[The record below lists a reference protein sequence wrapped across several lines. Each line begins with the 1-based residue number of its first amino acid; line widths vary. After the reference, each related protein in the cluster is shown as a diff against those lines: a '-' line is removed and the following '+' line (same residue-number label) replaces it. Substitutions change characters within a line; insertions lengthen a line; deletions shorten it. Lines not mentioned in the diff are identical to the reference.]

1 MSVSLYNENSNTV
14 KKIRYLVFLF
24 VALLHLALIF
34 FLVFK
39 MDVPLKEPEPETKVM
54 KLADVRE
61 DRPPPPPPPPPP
73 KRPPPLIRQ
82 NTVEPIAESMIETDE
97 VPEGVVDYAPV
108 EVEAALPAV
117 DYLPMN
123 RVSVAPAFSE
133 QDIRKNLVYPP
144 IALRSGLSG
153 MVILEL
159 FVDAQGEVQRIN
171 ILKEDPMERGFGD
184 AAVKAFMGLR
194 AVPAE
199 ANGTP
204 VAVRYRYPVRFAI
217 K

>member
-1 MSVSLYNENSNTV
+1 MSVSIYNENNNTV
-14 KKIRYLVFLF
+14 KKIRYLVFLL
-24 VALLHLALIF
+24 VTLLHVILIF

-39 MDVPLKEPEPETKVM
+39 MDVPLKEPEPETKIM

-61 DRPPPPPPPPPP
+61 DLPPPPPPP
-73 KRPPPLIRQ
+73 KRPPPLVQQ
-82 NTVEPIAESMIETDE
+82 NTVEPIAESMLETDE
-97 VPEGVVDYAPV
+97 VPEEVVDYEPVTLEPAP
-108 EVEAALPAV
+108 PAV

-123 RVSVAPAFSE
+123 KVSVAPAFSE

-159 FVDAQGEVQRIN
+159 FVDAQGEVRRIN
-171 ILKEDPMERGFGD
+171 ILKEDPAERGFGD
-184 AAVKAFMGLR
+184 AAVKAFAGLR

-204 VAVRYRYPVRFAI
+204 VAVRYRYPVRFSI